1 MAFGLVGLIAV
12 GLIVGIAELIA
23 RVRRADAIAREVAG
37 LPKDPSEESVDASSP
52 SVRAFLRARIAG
64 NAGAP
69 ASPPIASYLIGLLV
83 MIGLLG
89 TFMGLFESLKGA
101 REALGAAADPATL
114 RAGLSAPIQGL
125 SRAFGTSAAGVSAS
139 AMLGLA
145 LVMMRRAESDA
156 LGSLAAYASGPLGPL
171 TVARRT
177 LAALESMARQGNALP
192 EASSALSEG
201 AASLGE
207 VGREVRTS
215 LGEIVH
221 EVRSSMQATTGVVRE
236 ELRSVARAVR
246 EDLRGSA
253 ESTAKAV
260 SEAVSPRLDAAVA
273 AVGQSGRAQSEAFA
287 KALAA
292 ESEARIV
299 REKAHAAGM
308 QEAIARETKGVVAA
322 ISSSRDLLVESE
334 MARADAVASS
344 LKATADTVGA
354 SLLSVADAISSKL
367 AAQAEREDAL
377 FAKLEQVSSKL
388 AEELATHQ
396 RLLDAEAATR
406 FEAHLEHLEQLRTEL
421 RADDQLRA
429 VAIADHHRST
439 AEATAEKLASF
450 VSSLREGDDE
460 RVTQVTARME
470 RQLEA
475 LAASVSGSLDAVVK
489 STQAAPEAA
498 ARVIDDAAARLRIQ
512 LEAESAREARIGEL
526 VERVG
531 TLATTVE
538 AASVARLDA
547 HAVATSEQL
556 EAHLESLALSVANS
570 LEGVMKSAENT
581 RNADAARDERIGALL
596 ERFDQLSQRID
607 AQTAANAERILELEI
622 KLEEVYSK
630 SADAWTER
638 LAAHQAS
645 VEDGVLRTT
654 VVVKEAAE
662 ALAKGGS
669 DIGAL
674 GELFGASVD
683 RYREASDKW
692 LTGLSIM
699 RAAAERAATGDAQDL
714 LAAYLEQ
721 TREVFDHTVQF
732 QRQLFAELRRAHVE
746 VNVDHPVGE
755 AE

>member
-1 MAFGLVGLIAV
+1 
-12 GLIVGIAELIA
+12 
-23 RVRRADAIAREVAG
+23 
-37 LPKDPSEESVDASSP
+37 
-52 SVRAFLRARIAG
+52 
-64 NAGAP
+64 
-69 ASPPIASYLIGLLV
+69 

-89 TFMGLFESLKGA
+89 TFMGLFESLRGA

-156 LGSLAAYASGPLGPL
+156 LGALAAYASGPLAPL

-192 EASSALSEG
+192 EASTALSQG

-207 VGREVRTS
+207 VGREVRAS
-215 LGEIVH
+215 LGEVAR
-221 EVRSSMQATTGVVRE
+221 EVRASMQATTGVVRE
-236 ELRSVARAVR
+236 ELRSVASAVR

-253 ESTAKAV
+253 ESTARAV

-292 ESEARIV
+292 ESEARIA
-299 REKAHAAGM
+299 REKAHSAAM
-308 QEAIARETKGVVAA
+308 HDSIAREAKTVADA
-322 ISSSRDLLVESE
+322 IASSRDLLVEAE
-334 MARADAVASS
+334 MSRADSIAGA
-344 LKATADTVGA
+344 LAKTADTVGA
-354 SLLSVADAISSKL
+354 SLLAVADGIAQKL
-367 AAQAEREDAL
+367 AAHETRDAAL
-377 FAKLEQVSSKL
+377 FAKLEQVSATL

-396 RLLDAEAATR
+396 RLLDASAAAR
-406 FEAHLEHLEQLRTEL
+406 FEAHIERLEQIRTEL
-421 RADDQLRA
+421 RADDQMRA
-429 VAIADHHRST
+429 VAIADHHRLT
-439 AEATAEKLASF
+439 TEATAEKLSSF
-450 VSSLREGDDE
+450 VASLREGDDA
-460 RVTQVTARME
+460 RVTEVTARME

-475 LAASVSGSLDAVVK
+475 LAASVSTSLDAVVK
-489 STQAAPEAA
+489 STHAAPEAA

-531 TLATTVE
+531 GLASTVE

-547 HAVATSEQL
+547 HAVATGEQL
-556 EAHLESLALSVANS
+556 EAHLEALALSVANS
-570 LEGVMKSAENT
+570 LEGVMKSAENV
-581 RNADAARDERIGALL
+581 RSADAARDERIAQLL

-622 KLEEVYSK
+622 KLEAVYAK
-630 SADAWTER
+630 SAEAWTER
-638 LAAHQAS
+638 LAAHTSS

-654 VVVKEAAE
+654 VIVKEAAE
-662 ALAKGGS
+662 ALAKGGEG
-669 DIGAL
+669 IGAL

-692 LTGLSIM
+692 LTGLSVM

-732 QRQLFAELRRAHVE
+732 QRQLFAELRKSHVE